1 MMQGLGNL
9 LNLSALGI
17 YWHAVFVS
25 ITLGLP
31 LVMMSLL
38 YRYKKTGD
46 ETYLNATKVATAV
59 LAINFTL
66 GAITGTLVEFGLIGV
81 WPGSLAV
88 VASTALTP
96 LALELIAFAMEVAL
110 LILFI
115 VTLGRISVGKSMAV
129 LGAYWAFALFSGL
142 LITAVNSWL
151 VVPWG
156 AGAVPQVLYPFM
168 PEFGE
173 LALDVQSLVALKVL
187 LVASGESLQVVLQN
201 EGVAKLMGEL
211 TSDPF
216 VALKS
221 PFAWVSIAHNLLA
234 AVLVGSG
241 IAMFAYAYRY
251 YVTGD
256 QRYLKILAAFILP
269 FLIVMVIQPTIVG
282 HEMGVMVAHYNPTK
296 YAMIEGAREGKY
308 NALKAFLAYGDPN
321 RKILGF
327 DDFRKEC
334 EKLGDIT
341 VGDVALSVG
350 LTKEKLNDLARS
362 AGLELDGR
370 LDATLKTPVKALCLR
385 DLQRAEQRLDRVHY
399 SYYFKIGSAVSAVI
413 GTVALTAVLVRIPVL
428 SPLAESVIQRFFGG
442 DKRKVVLALAALIAI
457 GVATTS
463 TLGWYVREV
472 GRKPWTVYGLIY
484 PEEIATA
491 VDYASSAPF
500 VAFAAAVIM
509 AVNLAGVATMM
520 YVATHYDEVSEA
532 FRKIIESLRK

>member
-1 MMQGLGNL
+1 MEGLGSL

-31 LVMMSLL
+31 LVMMSFL
-38 YRYKKTGD
+38 YRYMKTKD
-46 ETYLNATKVATAV
+46 EAYLKATKVATAV

-66 GAITGTLVEFGLIGV
+66 GAINGTLVEFGLLAV

-88 VASTALTP
+88 VASTALAP
-96 LALELIAFAMEVAL
+96 LALELIAFTMEVAL

-115 VTLGRISVGKSMAV
+115 VTLGRVGVGKSMAI

-156 AGAVPQVLYPFM
+156 AANLPQALYPFM
-168 PEFGE
+168 PEYGE
-173 LALDVQSLVALKVL
+173 LSVDAQKLVALKIL
-187 LVASGESLQVVLQN
+187 LVASGESLQAALQN
-201 EGVAKLMGEL
+201 EGVAKLIGEL

-216 VALKS
+216 IILKS

-234 AVLVGSG
+234 AILVGSA
-241 IAMFAYAYRY
+241 IAMLAYAYRY
-251 YVTGD
+251 YVTRD
-256 QRYLKILAAFILP
+256 QHYLKLLGAFIVP
-269 FLIVMVIQPTIVG
+269 FLVVMLVQPTIVG

-308 NALKAFLAYGDPN
+308 NALKAFLAYGDPS

-327 DDFRKEC
+327 DDFRKSC
-334 EKLGDIT
+334 EQLGDIT

-350 LTKEKLNDLARS
+350 LTRDALASLAKEV
-362 AGLELDGR
+362 GLELDGR
-370 LDATLKTPVKALCLR
+370 LDATLKTPVKALCLE
-385 DLQRAEQRLDRVHY
+385 DLKRAEKRLDRVHY

-413 GTVALTAVLVRIPVL
+413 GTVALAALLVRVPVL
-428 SPLAESVIQRFFGG
+428 TPIANAVAQRIGDS
-442 DKRKVVLALAALIAI
+442 DKRKLVLALAALVAI

-484 PEEIATA
+484 PEEIVTP

-509 AVNLAGVATMM
+509 AVNLAGVAALV
-520 YVATHYDEVSEA
+520 YVATRYDEVSEA
-532 FRKIIESLRK
+532 FKRIIESLRK